1 MVGTF
6 GKDWGIFEA
15 DPIALDTEKNGMPLM
30 RDELKF
36 ARHGA
41 KNSFKS
47 YPVVL
52 GKSVGSSGNM
62 R

>member
-1 MVGTF
+1 
-6 GKDWGIFEA
+6 
-15 DPIALDTEKNGMPLM
+15 MPLM

-36 ARHGA
+36 ARHA
-41 KNSFKS
+41 KNDLKS